1 LLQRSFDIEK
11 DSQKG
16 RVLAMTSRLT
26 LARTELMTD
35 VRVRALHGDEHEL
48 QWLRAVGLFEGQTVR
63 VLRRAP
69 FGGPMHIRVGSGGEF
84 AVDPTLAAHIEVAL
98 VAA

>member
-1 LLQRSFDIEK
+1 MT
-11 DSQKG
+11 QK
-16 RVLAMTSRLT
+16 LT
-26 LARTELMTD
+26 LAHAGLMKD
-35 VRVRALHGDEHEL
+35 VRVSALHGDGHEL
-48 QWLRAVGLFEGQTVR
+48 QWLRAVGFFEGQTVR

-84 AVDPTLAAHIEVAL
+84 AVDPSLAEHIEVSM

>member
-1 LLQRSFDIEK
+1 MT
-11 DSQKG
+11 QK
-16 RVLAMTSRLT
+16 LT
-26 LARTELMTD
+26 LAHAELMKD
-35 VRVRALHGDEHEL
+35 VRVSALDGDGHEL
-48 QWLRAVGLFEGQTVR
+48 QWLRAVGIFEGQTVR

-84 AVDPTLAAHIEVAL
+84 AVDPSLAEHIEVAM